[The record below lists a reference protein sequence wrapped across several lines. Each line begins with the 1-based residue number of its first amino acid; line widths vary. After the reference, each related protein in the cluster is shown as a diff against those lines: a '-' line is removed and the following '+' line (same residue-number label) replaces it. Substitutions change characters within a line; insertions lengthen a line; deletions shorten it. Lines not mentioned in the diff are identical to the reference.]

1 LRLANLRRDEDLLI
15 AAQEVASSL
24 VQRDGLA
31 SEPELVDEL
40 RLFVDDEEA
49 DYLFKS

>member
-1 LRLANLRRDEDLLI
+1 MVEG
-15 AAQEVASSL
+15 
-24 VQRDGLA
+24 DGLQG
-31 SEPELVDEL
+31 EPELVDEL

>member
-1 LRLANLRRDEDLLI
+1 M
-15 AAQEVASSL
+15 VA
-24 VQRDGLA
+24 RDGLNG
-31 SEPELVDEL
+31 EPELVDEL

>member
-1 LRLANLRRDEDLLI
+1 MVAANGLSDL
-15 AAQEVASSL
+15 
-24 VQRDGLA
+24 
-31 SEPELVDEL
+31 PEMVDEL